1 MTIADVLKTPEFYNN
16 MKVVISDLEN
26 TRKKAAMMAKAP
38 LKRHPID
45 RLHERWVFDPGQM
58 TVLYANAMDKLRKQ
72 WNESFLAANIPSL
85 STETCA
91 MILAAVEATDE
102 NEQFVMNCKF
112 QADIEY
118 ICKRF
123 NINGGEVPS
132 AELCSALKKWRNKI
146 IDSVRM
152 FQKYPNEVTD
162 FFKEYYNIELR

>member
-1 MTIADVLKTPEFYNN
+1 
-16 MKVVISDLEN
+16 
-26 TRKKAAMMAKAP
+26 
-38 LKRHPID
+38 
-45 RLHERWVFDPGQM
+45 
-58 TVLYANAMDKLRKQ
+58 MDKLRKQ
-72 WNESFLAANIPSL
+72 WNESCLAANIPSL

-91 MILAAVEATDE
+91 MILAAVDTTGE
-102 NEQFVMNCKF
+102 NEQFVLNGKF

-132 AELCSALKKWRNKI
+132 AELCSALKQWRSKI

-152 FQKYPNEVTD
+152 FQKYPNEITD

>member
-1 MTIADVLKTPEFYNN
+1 
-16 MKVVISDLEN
+16 
-26 TRKKAAMMAKAP
+26 
-38 LKRHPID
+38 
-45 RLHERWVFDPGQM
+45 
-58 TVLYANAMDKLRKQ
+58 MDKFRRQ
-72 WNESFLAANIPSL
+72 WNESCLAANIPSL

-91 MILAAVEATDE
+91 MILAAVDATDE
-102 NEQFVMNCKF
+102 NEQFVLNSKF

-132 AELCSALKKWRNKI
+132 AELCFALKQWRNKI

-152 FQKYPNEVTD
+152 FQKYPNEVTN

>member
-1 MTIADVLKTPEFYNN
+1 
-16 MKVVISDLEN
+16 
-26 TRKKAAMMAKAP
+26 
-38 LKRHPID
+38 
-45 RLHERWVFDPGQM
+45 
-58 TVLYANAMDKLRKQ
+58 MDKLRQQ
-72 WNESFLAANIPSL
+72 WNESCLAANIPSL
-85 STETCA
+85 STDTCA
-91 MILAAVEATDE
+91 MILAAVDVTGE
-102 NEQFVMNCKF
+102 NEQFVLNGKF

-132 AELCSALKKWRNKI
+132 AELCSALKTWRNKI

>member
-1 MTIADVLKTPEFYNN
+1 M
-16 MKVVISDLEN
+16 
-26 TRKKAAMMAKAP
+26 
-38 LKRHPID
+38 
-45 RLHERWVFDPGQM
+45 
-58 TVLYANAMDKLRKQ
+58 
-72 WNESFLAANIPSL
+72 AANIPSL

-91 MILAAVEATDE
+91 MILAAVDATGE
-102 NEQFVMNCKF
+102 NEEFVLNGKY

-123 NINGGEVPS
+123 NINGGEVPN
-132 AELCSALKKWRNKI
+132 AELCSALKKWRSKI

>member
-1 MTIADVLKTPEFYNN
+1 M
-16 MKVVISDLEN
+16 SD
-26 TRKKAAMMAKAP
+26 
-38 LKRHPID
+38 
-45 RLHERWVFDPGQM
+45 
-58 TVLYANAMDKLRKQ
+58 LRKQ
-72 WNESFLAANIPSL
+72 WNESCLAADIPSL

-102 NEQFVMNCKF
+102 NEQFVLNGKF

-123 NINGGEVPS
+123 NIIGGEVPS
-132 AELCSALKKWRNKI
+132 AELCSALKQWRSKI

-152 FQKYPNEVTD
+152 FQKYPNEITN